1 MKILLVQTGFL
12 GDVVLSLP
20 VLNNLRQIYPQAELS
35 ILTTPQAADLVRHHP
50 GVAETL
56 IFDKRG
62 ADRGLKGLV
71 QMRRMLRERRFEV
84 VFSLH
89 KSWRTALLLWS
100 TRIPVRYG
108 FREAAGQF
116 LYTKTS
122 PRRQHEHEVLRNLAL
137 LGVID
142 RPIESLSQQL
152 RIYISQTA
160 NDRAA
165 ELIQPVSKPLL
176 GIAPG
181 SVWATKRWTVEGFA
195 AVADEFSNRGFQ
207 VVLLGGV
214 GDGEVAS
221 AVEAKAQRPLINL
234 VGNES
239 LLVAAGVIQ
248 RMKLLLTNDS
258 APLHIA
264 AAVGTPVVAVYCATV
279 AEFGYTPWQVPSEC
293 VGVANLSCRP
303 CGRHGGMTCPT
314 GTHFCQR
321 KLLVQDVILA
331 MDRVLQQGAEGRDQ
345 S

>member
-35 ILTTPQAADLVRHHP
+35 VLTTPQAADLVRYHP

-62 ADRGLKGLV
+62 GDRGVAGLL
-71 QMRRMLRERRFEV
+71 QMRRKLREKRFEM

-100 TRIPVRYG
+100 ARIPVRFG
-108 FREAAGQF
+108 FQEASGQF

-122 PRRQHEHEVLRNLAL
+122 SRRHHAHEVLRNLAL

-142 RPIESLSQQL
+142 RPVESLSQQL
-152 RIYISQTA
+152 LLHVSQA
-160 NDRAA
+160 AKDRAG
-165 ELIQPVSKPLL
+165 ELIQSVSKPLL

-181 SVWATKRWTVEGFA
+181 SVWATKRWTIEGFA
-195 AVADEFSNRGFQ
+195 TVADEFYRRGFQ
-207 VVLLGGV
+207 VVLLGGIA
-214 GDGEVAS
+214 DGEVAS
-221 AVEAKAQRPLINL
+221 AVEAKAQSPLINL

-264 AAVGTPVVAVYCATV
+264 AAVGTPVVATFCATV
-279 AEFGYTPWQVPSEC
+279 PEFGYTPWQVPSEC

-321 KLLVQDVILA
+321 KLLAQDVIFA
-331 MDRVLQQGAEGRDQ
+331 IERVLQVQ
-345 S
+345 